1 MKKKKKEISFV
12 EKMRKFQKAGI
23 PNPLSANRTAN
34 DLNDMLTLEERI
46 QFLLKLINTPQRP
59 SNAMLFFIMYD
70 IESNRV
76 RNQIAKYLIKNGC
89 TRIQKSVFL
98 ADLPHEKYEQIKND
112 LTEVQACYENEDSI
126 LVVPISTDYLQ
137 SMKIIGKTIDIDL
150 IMQLKNTLFF

>member
-1 MKKKKKEISFV
+1 
-12 EKMRKFQKAGI
+12 MRKFQKAGI

-34 DLNDMLTLEERI
+34 DLNDMPTLEERI

-89 TRIQKSVFL
+89 QKSVFL

-112 LTEVQACYENEDSI
+112 LTEVQACYENEDSL
-126 LVVPISTDYLQ
+126 LVVPISTDYLR
-137 SMKIIGKTIDIDL
+137 SMKIIGKNIDIDL
-150 IMQLKNTLFF
+150 ILQLKNTLFF

>member
-12 EKMRKFQKAGI
+12 EKMKKFQKAGI
-23 PNPLSANRTAN
+23 PNPLSPNRTVN
-34 DLNDMLTLEERI
+34 DLNNMPTLEERI
-46 QFLLKLINTPQRP
+46 RFLLKSINTPQRP
-59 SNAMLFFIMYD
+59 SNSMLFFIMYD

-112 LTEVQACYENEDSI
+112 LIEVQACYENEDSI